1 VTILLLAVPL
11 QVVDEVGPATCLQ
24 FGQAWLL
31 IGLILF
37 NVREEIC
44 RVNEKE
50 ALILLQQNEKTNFF
64 VDDRRSSAGIVGGS
78 IWEVKRALAA
88 NEGRILVSSMPFYHP
103 FIQNE
108 YLLFARHGF
117 CKLDRPRA
125 PFAGRMDPKTQH
137 FLATH
142 AFRQSTH
149 RLISGL
155 R

>member
-1 VTILLLAVPL
+1 MKKRRFFFSSRT
-11 QVVDEVGPATCLQ
+11 
-24 FGQAWLL
+24 
-31 IGLILF
+31 
-37 NVREEIC
+37 R
-44 RVNEKE
+44 
-50 ALILLQQNEKTNFF
+50 KTNFF

-108 YLLFARHGF
+108 YRLFARHGF
-117 CKLDRPRA
+117 CKLDRPRT